1 MRLYTLVL
9 SASSI
14 FLAISCNGKKA
25 TATSLFEITI
35 KNLQKTYTPA
45 DNFNVS
51 LLNKEN
57 TTIDSLAYFIG
68 SKKLESSIKNTEVNI
83 SLENEKLGN
92 RVLLVKIY
100 SGTTVYEISKK
111 ITVLSSITPKL
122 YSYSIIEE
130 YPHDTNAYTQG
141 LEFKNDTLYESTGQ
155 YKNSSLRKTNFKPE
169 RFLQKFL

>member
-35 KNLQKTYTPA
+35 KNSQKTYTPA

-51 LLNKEN
+51 ILNKEN

-83 SLENEKLGN
+83 SL
-92 RVLLVKIY
+92 
-100 SGTTVYEISKK
+100 
-111 ITVLSSITPKL
+111 
-122 YSYSIIEE
+122 
-130 YPHDTNAYTQG
+130 
-141 LEFKNDTLYESTGQ
+141 
-155 YKNSSLRKTNFKPE
+155 
-169 RFLQKFL
+169 